1 MAYLVYIIIT
11 VVGLHSGERPVNYC
25 KFRDR

>member
-1 MAYLVYIIIT
+1 MAYLVYMSMT
-11 VVGLHSGERPVNYC
+11 VVYSGERPVNYC